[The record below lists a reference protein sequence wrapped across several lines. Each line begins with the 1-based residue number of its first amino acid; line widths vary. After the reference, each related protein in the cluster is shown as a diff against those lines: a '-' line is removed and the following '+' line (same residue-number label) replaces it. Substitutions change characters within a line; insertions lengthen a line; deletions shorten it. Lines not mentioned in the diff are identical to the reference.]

1 MLRKM
6 SLIKAKEELKDVF
19 LAGVKSVQPHEII
32 RNKIRIDRNNLF
44 VDNKSYA
51 IRERIHMVGFG
62 KGVMGMAIAMEK
74 LLGDRLMKGIISI
87 PRGAKSQIWD
97 AESIETFSKFTGV
110 ISYQENSI
118 NNHPDSDTLTTTSN
132 IINMV
137 EALGDNDTL
146 IVLISGGGSALLSMP
161 RFNVSADDKLNLC
174 KKLFNLGANIKE
186 VNAIRQKLSIIKAGG
201 LARIAYPANII
212 GLILSDIIED
222 PVELIASG
230 PTVYSPKSPEDVI
243 RILNKYEIFDE
254 IDGEMKKILISQE
267 LNNDES
273 FLDKQQLFTHVQ
285 NIIIGNNSLAI
296 EAAQSESLR
305 KNLNPIVL
313 FNNVQGVVSDVST
326 MYGKICYLICQVL
339 MKSLSKDDF
348 ISSIKADSHLSVLT
362 EQLDKIYNT
371 LQDSSDQGFIL
382 IAGGEPTVTVSGT
395 GKDGRNQELALRFSL
410 DWFKIVED
418 HPQLT
423 KCNVVFLSAGT
434 DGQDGPTDAAGAF
447 GYSDIN
453 STVLKFYHAI
463 NSEYKATISEN
474 NNPTIRQNIEGM
486 IPENVL
492 RNNDSYTFYSRFN
505 NGSDLLKTGITGT
518 NVMDLHLI
526 YIKKFDCTCRHDIDK
541 NETISED
548 NFFIDFFKNSE

>member
-1 MLRKM
+1 MLRKI
-6 SLIKAKEELKDVF
+6 SLIKPKEELKDIF

-32 RNKIRIDRNNLF
+32 ENKIKIDRNNLF

-51 IRERIHMVGFG
+51 IREKIHMVGFG
-62 KGVMGMAIAMEK
+62 KGVIGMAIAMEK

-87 PRGAKSQIWD
+87 PRGARSQIWD
-97 AESIETFSKFTGV
+97 PESIKIFPKLTGV

-118 NNHPDSDTLTTTSN
+118 NNQPDNDTLITTNN

-137 EALGDNDTL
+137 EALGDDDTL

-161 RFNVSADDKLNLC
+161 RPNISADDKLNL
-174 KKLFNLGANIKE
+174 
-186 VNAIRQKLSIIKAGG
+186 SGG
-201 LARIAYPANII
+201 LARIAYPANVI

-230 PTVYSPKSPEDVI
+230 PTVYSPKFPEDVI

-267 LNNDES
+267 SINDEL
-273 FLDKQQLFTHVQ
+273 FLGEQQLFTHVQ

-296 EAAQSESLR
+296 EAARLECLC

-313 FNNVQGVVSDVST
+313 FNNVQGLVTDVST

-339 MKSLSKDDF
+339 MESLSKNDF

-362 EQLDKIYNT
+362 EQLDEIYNT
-371 LQDSSDQGFIL
+371 LQDPSGQGLIL
-382 IAGGEPTVTVSGT
+382 IAGGEPTVTVKGT
-395 GKDGRNQELALRFSL
+395 GKGGRNQELALRFSL
-410 DWFKIVED
+410 DWFKIIED
-418 HPQLT
+418 HPQLS
-423 KCNVVFLSAGT
+423 KFNVVFLSAGT

-463 NSEYKATISEN
+463 NSEYKAAISDKD
-474 NNPTIRQNIEGM
+474 NPTIRKNIEEM

-505 NGSDLLKTGITGT
+505 NGDDLLKTGITGT

-526 YIKKFDCTCRHDIDK
+526 YIKKFDCTFKHDIDE
-541 NETISED
+541 NEIIPED
-548 NFFIDFFKNSE
+548 NFFIDYLKNSKQKI